1 MGEGKTN
8 MFGKTYNTI
17 GSTDSNFLI
26 KTKGDLKVQWGGK
39 FIDIIKNG
47 KLASAGAD
55 ILKVATSSDEI
66 SSNGIYLVPTEEG
79 NEVWISIDG
88 TKVNLAGEVGTTYV
102 SFLAEQ
108 KEVTADQKY
117 TALTNAGFYY
127 ETLEQA
133 KASGIK
139 AGIIFVEGDGKLY
152 VVKEGELQDYYL
164 TQQQLTG
171 QEQTNKFDEIYVGAL
186 HIYANDGYSTFDTQ
200 KMVLLMNGD
209 QYLLIEDSMIYVG
222 YSISLKRNVLIQSE
236 GASENEGF
244 RLYNT
249 EEGSI
254 LEVDDI
260 VWRNQP
266 DPSVVYSEQL
276 RESDIYSQHN
286 NVIQK
291 VINTQEI
298 QDDKFKVKCVLKYN
312 NSYQAGQYIYIY
324 LSEDQ
329 TQYIIQLDIGLEDG
343 VYVILAKLLEDK
355 VAPELISIEVTYDD
369 GSRTTVLNIQKGE
382 NSGQSQVSI
391 SNTGTID
398 KAKILAGP
406 KNIRFEEQSQ
416 QAEEGEENEV
426 VRDIETDEIILNK
439 ASAKEYEIIESALEY
454 VTILVSQKD
463 INSFLDQSI
472 NALTCLSSRPY
483 IKIQGSNI
491 DVLDRSKIITEEITN
506 ESGIVETVEKP
517 DETIHTRIG
526 TVRETD
532 FQQLKEC
539 PEEQEEVNVGI
550 YSDNFIGL
558 NSKLYDPIFKKRCDF
573 PKYDESIEVPEDFDD
588 KKYDRAVPNIEW
600 IKELID
606 RAVPKGTITMF
617 NGASDIPVGWA
628 VCDGTNGT
636 PNLIGKFVK
645 AVAIVD
651 QIGDNPSEL
660 NENNELI
667 LAQEHLPKHSH
678 PHKEHTHS
686 LDGNI
691 SGTTGSSGDLTVALD
706 YSDYNWGIEGVT
718 KTFVTSVAGEGV
730 TTESGTVD
738 GVSSIK
744 TQGGNA
750 TGGSHTHSISLATDG
765 EASLSSTKSQ
775 EEELVDSEWPNNPIK
790 IEPRSYSLIFIMKL

>member
-88 TKVNLAGEVGTTYV
+88 TKINLAGEVGTTYV

-139 AGIIFVEGDGKLY
+139 AGIVFIPSEQKLY
-152 VVKEGELQDYYL
+152 VIKDGQFSDYYL
-164 TQQQLTG
+164 VQSSINDTTS
-171 QEQTNKFDEIYVGAL
+171 EKDNTFDEILIGDL
-186 HIYANDGYSTFDTQ
+186 RIYNDSGYSRFNTST
-200 KMVLLMNGD
+200 KLMFSINNE
-209 QYLLIEDSMIYVG
+209 QYMTIEDEIIQIHKTIQVED
-222 YSISLKRNVLIQSE
+222 NVIIQSK
-236 GASENEGF
+236 GSNQNRGF

-249 EEGSI
+249 SNGSV
-254 LEVDDI
+254 LEVDSVI
-260 VWRNQP
+260 WRNQ
-266 DPSVVYSEQL
+266 DSEQTKQTQRL
-276 RESDIYSQHN
+276 DSSVIYS
-286 NVIQK
+286 
-291 VINTQEI
+291 
-298 QDDKFKVKCVLKYN
+298 KYN
-312 NSYQAGQYIYIY
+312 NIILSSSIVGQ
-324 LSEDQ
+324 EDQ
-329 TQYIIQLDIGLEDG
+329 QSKIACSLKYTNYFQPNQS
-343 VYVILAKLLEDK
+343 VYVFLSQEVFQYVLSVYSYVEEQGYSIEAILKNDQI
-355 VAPELISIEVTYDD
+355 APELISVRIQYNDDQEVIITIPK
-369 GSRTTVLNIQKGE
+369 GERSAEVNLGNLESLNIDSKTIIQGPNNITIEGQDPDSIFFDKATAYE
-382 NSGQSQVSI
+382 CTVYSVNNQEVILNIPIQISESFINSSPDTVI
-391 SNTGTID
+391 CLSNTQLL
-398 KAKILAGP
+398 KV
-406 KNIRFEEQSQ
+406 Q
-416 QAEEGEENEV
+416 EN
-426 VRDIETDEIILNK
+426 
-439 ASAKEYEIIESALEY
+439 
-454 VTILVSQKD
+454 
-463 INSFLDQSI
+463 
-472 NALTCLSSRPY
+472 
-483 IKIQGSNI
+483 NI
-491 DVLDRSKIITEEITN
+491 DILDRSKTITEEITN
-506 ESGIVETVEKP
+506 ESGIVETIEKP

-526 TVRETD
+526 TVKETD

-645 AVAIVD
+645 AVATVD

-750 TGGSHTHSISLATDG
+750 TGGSHTHSISLDTDG
-765 EASLSSTKSQ
+765 GVSLSSTKSQ

>member
-55 ILKVATSSDEI
+55 VLKVATSSDEI

-88 TKVNLAGEVGTTYV
+88 TKINLAGEVGTTYV

-139 AGIIFVEGDGKLY
+139 AGIVFIPSEQKLY
-152 VVKEGELQDYYL
+152 VIKDGQFSDYYL
-164 TQQQLTG
+164 VQSSINNTTS
-171 QEQTNKFDEIYVGAL
+171 EKDNTFDEILIGDL
-186 HIYANDGYSTFDTQ
+186 KIYNDSGYSRFNTST
-200 KMVLLMNGD
+200 KLMFSINNE
-209 QYLLIEDSMIYVG
+209 QYMTIEDEIIQIHKTIQVED
-222 YSISLKRNVLIQSE
+222 NVIIQSK
-236 GASENEGF
+236 GSNQNRGF

-249 EEGSI
+249 SNGSV
-254 LEVDDI
+254 LEVDSVI
-260 VWRNQP
+260 WRNQ
-266 DPSVVYSEQL
+266 DSEQTKQTQRL
-276 RESDIYSQHN
+276 DSSVIYS
-286 NVIQK
+286 
-291 VINTQEI
+291 
-298 QDDKFKVKCVLKYN
+298 KYN
-312 NSYQAGQYIYIY
+312 NIILSSSIVGQ
-324 LSEDQ
+324 EDQ
-329 TQYIIQLDIGLEDG
+329 QSKIACSLKYTNYFQPNQS
-343 VYVILAKLLEDK
+343 VYVFLSQEVFQYVLSVYSYVEEQGYSIEAILKNDQI
-355 VAPELISIEVTYDD
+355 APELISVRIQYNDDQEVIITIPK
-369 GSRTTVLNIQKGE
+369 GERSAEVNLGNLESLNIDSKTIIQGPNNITIEGQDPDSIFFDKATAYE
-382 NSGQSQVSI
+382 CTVYSVNNQEVILNIPIQISESFINSSPDTVI
-391 SNTGTID
+391 CLSNTQLL
-398 KAKILAGP
+398 KV
-406 KNIRFEEQSQ
+406 Q
-416 QAEEGEENEV
+416 EN
-426 VRDIETDEIILNK
+426 
-439 ASAKEYEIIESALEY
+439 
-454 VTILVSQKD
+454 
-463 INSFLDQSI
+463 
-472 NALTCLSSRPY
+472 
-483 IKIQGSNI
+483 NI
-491 DVLDRSKIITEEITN
+491 DILDRSKTITEEITN
-506 ESGIVETVEKP
+506 ESGIVETIEKP

-526 TVRETD
+526 TAKETD

-539 PEEQEEVNVGI
+539 PEEQEEINVGI

-645 AVAIVD
+645 AAATVD

-667 LAQEHLPKHSH
+667 LVQEHLPKHSH

-706 YSDYNWGIEGVT
+706 YSDYNWGIEGIT

-730 TTESGTVD
+730 TTESGTVN
-738 GVSSIK
+738 GVSNIN

-750 TGGSHTHSISLATDG
+750 TGGSHTHSISLDTDRG
-765 EASLSSTKSQ
+765 ASLSSAKSQ

>member
-55 ILKVATSSDEI
+55 ILKVAASSDEI

-139 AGIIFVEGDGKLY
+139 AGIVFIPSEQKLY
-152 VVKEGELQDYYL
+152 VIKDGQFSDYYL
-164 TQQQLTG
+164 VQSSISNTTSEKDNTFDKILIGDLRIYNDSGYSRFNTSTKLMFSINN
-171 QEQTNKFDEIYVGAL
+171 EQYVTIEDEIIQIHKTMQV
-186 HIYANDGYSTFDTQ
+186 
-200 KMVLLMNGD
+200 
-209 QYLLIEDSMIYVG
+209 EDDVI
-222 YSISLKRNVLIQSE
+222 IQSK
-236 GASENEGF
+236 GSNQNKGF

-249 EEGSI
+249 SNGSV
-254 LEVDDI
+254 LEVDSI
-260 VWRNQP
+260 VWRNQ
-266 DPSVVYSEQL
+266 DSEQTKQTQRLDSSIVYSK
-276 RESDIYSQHN
+276 YN
-286 NVIQK
+286 NVILSSSI
-291 VINTQEI
+291 VSQEDQQSQI
-298 QDDKFKVKCVLKYN
+298 ACSLKYTN
-312 NSYQAGQYIYIY
+312 YFQPDQLVYFFLSQEGFQYVLSIDSYVEEQGYSIEAI
-324 LSEDQ
+324 LKNDQ
-329 TQYIIQLDIGLEDG
+329 I
-343 VYVILAKLLEDK
+343 
-355 VAPELISIEVTYDD
+355 APELISVEIQYNDGQEVIITIPK
-369 GSRTTVLNIQKGE
+369 GERSAEVNLGKLEFLNIDSK
-382 NSGQSQVSI
+382 
-391 SNTGTID
+391 TIIQGPNNIIIEDQTPDGIFFD
-398 KAKILAGP
+398 KATAYECMVYSV
-406 KNIRFEEQSQ
+406 NNQ
-416 QAEEGEENEV
+416 
-426 VRDIETDEIILNK
+426 EIIL
-439 ASAKEYEIIESALEY
+439 SIPTQISESF
-454 VTILVSQKD
+454 
-463 INSFLDQSI
+463 INSSPNTVI
-472 NALTCLSSRPY
+472 CLSNTQLL
-483 IKIQGSNI
+483 KIQENNM
-491 DVLDRSKIITEEITN
+491 DVLDRSKTITEEITN
-506 ESGIVETVEKP
+506 ESGVVETVEKP

-526 TVRETD
+526 TVKETD

-539 PEEQEEVNVGI
+539 PEEQEEINVGI

-558 NSKLYDPIFKKRCDF
+558 NSKLYDTIFKKRCDF
-573 PKYDESIEVPEDFDD
+573 PKYDESIKIPEDFDD
-588 KKYDRAVPNIEW
+588 KKYNRAVPNIEW

-606 RAVPKGTITMF
+606 RAVPSGTITMF

-645 AVAIVD
+645 AVATVD
-651 QIGDNPSEL
+651 QIGDNPSDL
-660 NENNELI
+660 NESNELV
-667 LAQEHLPKHSH
+667 LTQEHLPKHSH

-691 SGTTGSSGDLTVALD
+691 SGTTGSSGDLTVSLD
-706 YSDYNWGIEGVT
+706 YSDYNWGIKGVT

-738 GVSSIK
+738 GVSNIK

-750 TGGSHTHSISLATDG
+750 TGGSHTHSISLDTDG
-765 EASLSSTKSQ
+765 GVSLSSTKSQ

>member
-88 TKVNLAGEVGTTYV
+88 TKINLAGEVGTTYV

-139 AGIIFVEGDGKLY
+139 AGIVFIPSEQKLY
-152 VVKEGELQDYYL
+152 VIKDGQFSDYYL
-164 TQQQLTG
+164 VQSSINNTTS
-171 QEQTNKFDEIYVGAL
+171 EKDNTFDEILIGDL
-186 HIYANDGYSTFDTQ
+186 RIYNDSGYSRFNTST
-200 KMVLLMNGD
+200 KLMFSINNE
-209 QYLLIEDSMIYVG
+209 QYMTIEDEIIQIHKTIQVED
-222 YSISLKRNVLIQSE
+222 NVIIQSK
-236 GASENEGF
+236 GSNQNRGF

-249 EEGSI
+249 SNGSV
-254 LEVDDI
+254 LEVDSVI
-260 VWRNQP
+260 WRNQ
-266 DPSVVYSEQL
+266 DSEQTKQTQRLDSSVIYSKHNNIILSSSVVG
-276 RESDIYSQHN
+276 
-286 NVIQK
+286 
-291 VINTQEI
+291 QEDQQSKI
-298 QDDKFKVKCVLKYN
+298 ACSLKYTN
-312 NSYQAGQYIYIY
+312 YFQPNQS
-324 LSEDQ
+324 
-329 TQYIIQLDIGLEDG
+329 
-343 VYVILAKLLEDK
+343 VYVFLSQEVFQYVLSVYSYVEEQGYSIEAILKNDQI
-355 VAPELISIEVTYDD
+355 APELISVRIQYNDDQEVIITIPK
-369 GSRTTVLNIQKGE
+369 GERSAEVNLGNLESLNIDSKTIIQGPNNITIEGQDPDSIFFDKATAYE
-382 NSGQSQVSI
+382 CTVYSVNNQEVILNIPIQISESFINSSPDTVI
-391 SNTGTID
+391 CLSNTQLL
-398 KAKILAGP
+398 KV
-406 KNIRFEEQSQ
+406 Q
-416 QAEEGEENEV
+416 EN
-426 VRDIETDEIILNK
+426 
-439 ASAKEYEIIESALEY
+439 
-454 VTILVSQKD
+454 
-463 INSFLDQSI
+463 
-472 NALTCLSSRPY
+472 
-483 IKIQGSNI
+483 NI
-491 DVLDRSKIITEEITN
+491 DVLDRSKTITEEVTN
-506 ESGIVETVEKP
+506 ESGIVETIEKP

-526 TVRETD
+526 TVKETD

-617 NGASDIPVGWA
+617 NGASDIPIGWA

-645 AVAIVD
+645 AVATVD

-691 SGTTGSSGDLTVALD
+691 SGTTGSSGDLTVVLD

-738 GVSSIK
+738 GVSNIK

-750 TGGSHTHSISLATDG
+750 TGGSHTHSISLDTDG
-765 EASLSSTKSQ
+765 GVSLSSTKSQ